1 MYEIRSLSAVW
12 NQHEVLN
19 VINPKEDT
27 RWRVMPYAF
36 GDYILTCGEIT
47 CQSFGLDRKKTV
59 RKRSFF
65 LAPPAGLEP
74 ATSWLTVMRSANWAK
89 EEYLICACCR
99 LTVMLTPENIVA
111 LFASIHSASRLLI
124 FATSRLK
131 TTLSCF
137 ARSSANWAKEEY
149 IKGILNVSLVS
160 AMTYFSGPSPAK
172 YFRHCKA

>member
-1 MYEIRSLSAVW
+1 MCSSLPGLVYDRLAVVGRSDVATSKIIDRLASSRFKPQWGNQKEEPTTRVGFSFCAHSTKMQLVKSRRSRVWNPQLVSVW

-74 ATSWLTVMRSANWAK
+74 ATSWLTVMRSTDWAK
-89 EEYLICACCR
+89 EEYVLAHI
-99 LTVMLTPENIVA
+99 P
-111 LFASIHSASRLLI
+111 
-124 FATSRLK
+124 
-131 TTLSCF
+131 
-137 ARSSANWAKEEY
+137 
-149 IKGILNVSLVS
+149 
-160 AMTYFSGPSPAK
+160 P
-172 YFRHCKA
+172 